1 MMLLVCGNFDSCRR
15 EREET
20 VLSFSVLS
28 VQWNLHMCLH
38 GSQRIQ
44 DIHLSGTVSGV
55 HLVNCDFSFVS
66 DGRHR
71 STFRFQIV

>member
-1 MMLLVCGNFDSCRR
+1 MMLLVCERLIPAG

-20 VLSFSVLS
+20 VLFFSLS

-44 DIHLSGTVSGV
+44 DIHLSGTV
-55 HLVNCDFSFVS
+55 
-66 DGRHR
+66 
-71 STFRFQIV
+71 FRKFTQ